1 MGTIPTEVECITKSE
16 NKWLENMLSIL
27 IPDLEHDMS
36 LVKRKEKKPKKK
48 FKPKQKQEAPKV
60 FSRGPRFRATFS

>member
-1 MGTIPTEVECITKSE
+1 METVQPEVEYITKSE

-60 FSRGPRFRATFS
+60 LPRGPRFRTVSR